1 MRNAESRLR
10 LRLLESI
17 PTKKAV
23 QLGHRFESPP
33 LNTAINHQNMVQLST
48 CSSPKSKIH
57 YYILQKRRE
66 HEHEGQL
73 GFVDGGLRGGVHLLR
88 VARAA
93 AHARGPLRHARG
105 ANETE
110 ATLSLFEQEAAKV
123 PEQRRFVMVLDRTH
137 SLLFRMLLHGGLAR
151 AHALGNSRA
160 ASAGRSDG
168 ALRAQSHGIAVCHDA
183 LAGGEST
190 EVFRGLRDRLAKK
203 AHDDAACGRP
213 VDLNVEKNLVRNGLE
228 VAGGQNNVKMVEH
241 FKTAKKEKEQ
251 ENSNPKVKGNKS
263 LSDGQEEGHENFGD
277 DEQGNSEHDADESN
291 TNIMEKFRQVMKDRF
306 KDGSFENK
314 TFGPPPEELIRKT
327 ASEAEPVKTGA
338 PIAFVKFQRLIGQER
353 IEKMNPDN
361 DKKEAP
367 PETSSSEIPQAN
379 TISEYILNARDANL
393 LVYCR
398 FGDRYLNDMER
409 RQKSVITALN

>member
-1 MRNAESRLR
+1 
-10 LRLLESI
+10 
-17 PTKKAV
+17 
-23 QLGHRFESPP
+23 
-33 LNTAINHQNMVQLST
+33 
-48 CSSPKSKIH
+48 
-57 YYILQKRRE
+57 
-66 HEHEGQL
+66 
-73 GFVDGGLRGGVHLLR
+73 
-88 VARAA
+88 
-93 AHARGPLRHARG
+93 
-105 ANETE
+105 
-110 ATLSLFEQEAAKV
+110 
-123 PEQRRFVMVLDRTH
+123 
-137 SLLFRMLLHGGLAR
+137 
-151 AHALGNSRA
+151 
-160 ASAGRSDG
+160 
-168 ALRAQSHGIAVCHDA
+168 
-183 LAGGEST
+183 
-190 EVFRGLRDRLAKK
+190 
-203 AHDDAACGRP
+203 
-213 VDLNVEKNLVRNGLE
+213 
-228 VAGGQNNVKMVEH
+228 VKMVEH